1 MSRRELRTY
10 HDPLHGAIS
19 LDSND
24 ATEALL
30 IDLID
35 TAPFQRL
42 RRIRQL
48 GPASL
53 TFHGAES
60 SRFTHSLGV
69 LAITRR
75 VFDRL
80 AKQHPQLY
88 RHRPAV
94 LCAALLHDIG
104 HGPFSHT
111 AEEIL
116 AAATSTGPAALL
128 GSIQTF
134 RNY

>member
-1 MSRRELRTY
+1 MTQPSRSGRTY

-19 LDSND
+19 LNGADRV
-24 ATEALL
+24 EAL
-30 IDLID
+30 IIQLID
-35 TAPFQRL
+35 TPAFQRL

-69 LAITRR
+69 MAVARRAFDQLA
-75 VFDRL
+75 DRY
-80 AKQHPQLY
+80 PQLHSY
-88 RHRPAV
+88 RATV

-111 AEEIL
+111 CEEIFDGYHDSQS
-116 AAATSTGPAALL
+116 A
-128 GSIQTF
+128 
-134 RNY
+134 RRV